1 MENQSREV
9 EVVIIGAGISGLTA
23 AYRLKKKDPHLDV
36 LVLEAKERVGGR
48 TLTVEM
54 KSADGSDHWDLG
66 GQWVGRCQPQ
76 IMALLEELGLE
87 VYPQYIRG
95 LKFLQVGRLSNI
107 ASYSSDIPTL
117 PLMGLYDLHRL
128 LSMTDK
134 MALEVNPND
143 PFSCPKAARWDCE
156 TLETFIDSKIWTEA
170 VKDLL
175 RACMRTMFGVEL
187 SQISLLYFLTY
198 VASAGNM
205 KNLIE
210 ATENTAQEY
219 KIKGGAQ
226 QISEKLVKHISKENV
241 LLGEPVSMVTQ
252 AGDSVE
258 VISKKGN
265 KYRCKKVILAVPPSQ
280 IGRMEFNPT
289 LPVETRE
296 IIKRMPPS
304 NAFWRVA
311 GSSGEVVSNG
321 GASMLPSCDMGPL
334 GVVYDATSSNAQP
347 ALLGFMGGLQAV
359 QWQKMEYIEY
369 RDLVWD
375 TEPYNEGAPV
385 SCVGPGAMRFYAKGL
400 REPFDKIHFAGT
412 ESATIWCGFMNG
424 AVQAGSRAALEVL
437 YDLRPQLVAASDIQ
451 VIGGHRSGHK
461 QGQGQSLSGK
471 VVKWS
476 LGLGIA
482 LAVIF
487 TARKFYNSMS
497 PA

>member
-1 MENQSREV
+1 
-9 EVVIIGAGISGLTA
+9 
-23 AYRLKKKDPHLDV
+23 
-36 LVLEAKERVGGR
+36 
-48 TLTVEM
+48 M

-265 KYRCKKVILAVPPSQ
+265 KYRCKK
-280 IGRMEFNPT
+280 
-289 LPVETRE
+289 
-296 IIKRMPPS
+296 
-304 NAFWRVA
+304 AFWRVA

-359 QWQKMEYIEY
+359 QWQKMELETRRSAVLKSLSEFFGTEVYKYIEY

-424 AVQAGSRAALEVL
+424 AVQGGAALEVL